1 MDDMM
6 KIHLLIDNERYPMT
20 IRREDEQLYR
30 DAAKQIDNKLNKYRG
45 AFPNFSNEQYWA
57 MVALDLAYEN
67 QLLKDRND
75 TLPYQERIKRLLEDV
90 EACIGQKGKM
100 D

>member
-1 MDDMM
+1 MDDSLR
-6 KIHLLIDNERYPMT
+6 IHLLIDNKRYPLH
-20 IRREDEQLYR
+20 IKRDEELFYR
-30 DAAKQIDNKLNKYRG
+30 NAAKQIDNKLNKYRG
-45 AFPNFSNEQYWA
+45 AFPNFSNEHYWA

-90 EACIGQKGKM
+90 EACIGQKGEM